1 VTPGSTSET
10 PSEPGV
16 SLTRDLRWLGVGL
29 VLLVVQQF
37 AIRGLGEGDIE
48 TGARRAVFFAT
59 TAALCLLALR
69 FRRIHGAWLISAGI
83 FLNLVPMAAH
93 GGLMPIALETVE
105 ASGHFP
111 EITTND
117 VGKPIPYSKD
127 IVLAREDIWFEPLS
141 DRYSVSLP
149 GYGGNIYSI
158 GDFVLF
164 AGLGAAAIQLAI
176 PTRTRRAER
185 QTA

>member
-1 VTPGSTSET
+1 MNPGSRTQT
-10 PSEPGV
+10 RAEPGFT
-16 SLTRDLRWLGVGL
+16 LRGDLRWLGLGL
-29 VLLVVQQF
+29 ALLVVQQF

-48 TGARRAVFFAT
+48 TTLRRSVFFAT
-59 TAALCLLALR
+59 TAALCLLALK

-83 FLNLVPMAAH
+83 FLNLIPMAAH
-93 GGLMPIALETVE
+93 GGLMPIALETIQ

-111 EITTND
+111 EITQDD
-117 VGKPIPYSKD
+117 VGEPIPYSKD
-127 IVLAREDIWFEPLS
+127 IVLDRDDIRFEPLS
-141 DRYSVSLP
+141 DRYAISLP

-176 PTRTRRAER
+176 PARARRTER
-185 QTA
+185 LTV

>member
-1 VTPGSTSET
+1 
-10 PSEPGV
+10 
-16 SLTRDLRWLGVGL
+16 LGVGL
-29 VLLVVQQF
+29 AVLVVQQF
-37 AIRGLGEGDIE
+37 AIRGLGEGGIE
-48 TGARRAVFFAT
+48 TALRRSVFFVT

-69 FRRIHGAWLISAGI
+69 FRRIYGAWLISAGI
-83 FLNLVPMAAH
+83 FLNLIPMAAH
-93 GGLMPIALETVE
+93 GGLMPIALETIQ

-111 EITTND
+111 EITADD

-127 IVLAREDIWFEPLS
+127 IVLDRDDIRFELLA
-141 DRYSVSLP
+141 DRYALSLP

-176 PTRTRRAER
+176 PARARRTER
-185 QTA
+185 QTV